1 MWRCC
6 LSPERESDAGSESC
20 KKQGVFHYSSRQV
33 GGGCMHDTDKCIFL
47 YRDFLTKNIIIGW
60 FHFVRDC
67 IVITLILTSCSNLY
81 KYGIVQI
88 D

>member
-1 MWRCC
+1 
-6 LSPERESDAGSESC
+6 
-20 KKQGVFHYSSRQV
+20 
-33 GGGCMHDTDKCIFL
+33 MHDTDKCIFL

-67 IVITLILTSCSNLY
+67 IVITLILTSCINLY